1 MKKVA
6 RLESV
11 RKGTLDA
18 APVVLPRPLDKVQ
31 QRTTE
36 LLARLLAEM
45 LDGAD
50 DRLFDLAESAAEGE
64 RDRYFDAMREL
75 RVKRAGLETGFR
87 QALHNS
93 FRTLAVDHSG
103 GVLGSPDFDMDSLAL
118 VNEDEVEIGVA
129 IDNMARKARGGCDE
143 QLRIFNH
150 RLEYL
155 FEGRHE
161 FGERRNPLEPRQ
173 VAECFRLCVD
183 KLELD
188 IRSVLIVLKLFERMV
203 LAEIGPVVA
212 EANQYLI
219 DAGILPEIKAPPIR
233 PVRGPAGRA
242 YAPAA
247 AAVPG
252 QAAGSDASAEQNQ
265 MFGLLQELLSALR
278 PSADGSPVAAA
289 AEAGLSMSAMPA
301 IPAMPGSFQGPGNI
315 AVMHNDVPVVNG
327 VPLAPG
333 TQVAPVGS
341 SDLVH
346 LLSRLQRLEAS
357 LEARAHA
364 AVPEEIDVRAELASL
379 LETDHGS
386 DSVHALEQA
395 DDDVINLVS
404 MLFDFI
410 LDDQGLATEIKALI
424 GRLQIPLLKVAIS
437 DKGFFSNDEHPARQL
452 LNLLARAGAQW
463 SPAQGMDDELYRA
476 IEEAVFRILNDY
488 DDDAALFGELL
499 HEFGDFFQ
507 RQVQH
512 TERVEAR
519 IREVEEGRARAEAAR
534 AAVAQALDQRL
545 AGRALPALAVRLLRE
560 GWQQVLYLTCLRD
573 GEQGEAW
580 ARDVRVVDAVIWSV
594 LPHREQAALKRL
606 EALSPKLLNSLRQ
619 GLERISYDAL
629 EMREMLIG
637 LQALHQQLLQG
648 LDTAREV
655 VKPEPVPAPAPAPTV
670 AEAEQLPEDHPQLR
684 ALRGMRPG
692 QWVEFVDEDGQTQRC
707 RLAANLRQGS
717 KLVFINRR
725 GIKVCEHSAM
735 TLALALQ
742 QGSARLVEDGALFDR
757 ALEAVIGDLRKRQG
771 AGQR

>member
-11 RKGTLDA
+11 RKGTPDA
-18 APVVLPRPLDKVQ
+18 TPVALPRPLEKVQ

-36 LLARLLAEM
+36 LLARLLAGM

-93 FRTLAVDHSG
+93 FRALAVDHSG
-103 GVLGSPDFDMDSLAL
+103 GVLGNHDIDIDSLAL
-118 VNEDEVEIGVA
+118 VNEDEVETGVA

-183 KLELD
+183 KLDLD
-188 IRSVLIVLKLFERMV
+188 IRSTLIVLKLFERMV
-203 LAEIGPVVA
+203 LAEIGSVVS
-212 EANQYLI
+212 EANQCLI

-247 AAVPG
+247 AHG
-252 QAAGSDASAEQNQ
+252 AAGPATEGEAATEQNQ
-265 MFGLLQELLSALR
+265 MFGLLQELLSTLR
-278 PSADGSPVAAA
+278 PTGGAPHFAAS
-289 AEAGLSMSAMPA
+289 AEAGHSAAAMPPV
-301 IPAMPGSFQGPGNI
+301 IPASLQGPGNI
-315 AVMHNDVPVVNG
+315 AVMHNNVPVVNG

-333 TQVAPVGS
+333 TQVAPVDS
-341 SDLVH
+341 TDLVH
-346 LLSRLQRLEAS
+346 LLNRLQRLESS
-357 LEARAHA
+357 LEAREQA

-379 LETDHGS
+379 LETEHGS

-463 SPAQGMDDELYRA
+463 SPVQGTDDELYLS

-499 HEFGDFFQ
+499 REFGDFFQ

-534 AAVAQALDQRL
+534 AAVAAVLDQRL
-545 AGRALPALAVRLLRE
+545 AGRALPGLAVRLLRQ
-560 GWQQVLYLTCLRD
+560 GWQQVLYLTCLRE
-573 GEQGEAW
+573 GEAGEAW
-580 ARDVRVVDAVIWSV
+580 VRDVRVVDAVIWSV
-594 LPHREQAALKRL
+594 LPHREHEELKKL
-606 EALSPKLLNSLRQ
+606 ETLSPKLLNSLRQ
-619 GLERISYDAL
+619 GLERISFDAL
-629 EMREMLIG
+629 EMREMLAG

-648 LDTAREV
+648 LETAREV
-655 VKPEPVPAPAPAPTV
+655 VAPEPAPAEVPAVAV
-670 AEAEQLPEDHPQLR
+670 AEAELLPEDHPQVR
-684 ALRGMRPG
+684 ALRGMRTG
-692 QWVEFVDEDGQTQRC
+692 QWVEFTEDGQAQRC
-707 RLAANLRQGS
+707 RLAANLRHGS

-735 TLALALQ
+735 TLAVALQ
-742 QGSARLVEDGALFDR
+742 QGRAKLVEDGALFDR

-771 AGQR
+771 VSQR